1 MHHDVAFSIAC
12 FSAMAI
18 GGISLI
24 AAAFLPKYRG
34 ASRWFRIAL
43 ILSGVF
49 ALAWSALGFTLLF
62 CASDISRYARV
73 VLDRSRIFVGGIV
86 FDSCLAFFAV
96 PSSGILHVAFT
107 IPHVANKQVAHQGL
121 ISQ

>member
-1 MHHDVAFSIAC
+1 
-12 FSAMAI
+12 
-18 GGISLI
+18 LI

-34 ASRWFRIAL
+34 ASRWFRIAF

-86 FDSCLAFFAV
+86 FGLLLSLFCSPEFWYFARR
-96 PSSGILHVAFT
+96 PSRFRTWLMSRWHTRV
-107 IPHVANKQVAHQGL
+107 
-121 ISQ
+121 